1 MFKKTLLA
9 TATTAALLG
18 PVAAF
23 AVGEMGQ
30 GTINFAGT
38 VIDAPCSIVAA
49 DANMAVDL
57 GQATLRDLKAAG
69 QASTPVPIV
78 IHLTGCSFDANT
90 PATNPATYK
99 FSKVAVSF
107 TGATTVAAQGQL
119 ANTGT
124 ATNVVVQLMGPNY
137 VSPVDMSAAATAGAV
152 ANQVL
157 TTGDNTISFFARLI
171 ATAAGAKVGTV
182 KSSIT
187 YNLNYF

>member
-30 GTINFAGT
+30 GTINFTGT
-38 VIDAPCSIVAA
+38 IIDAPCSIVAA
-49 DANMAVDL
+49 DTNMAIDL
-57 GQATLRDLKAAG
+57 GQVALRDLKTVGAAS
-69 QASTPVPIV
+69 APVPIV
-78 IHLTGCSFDANT
+78 IHLAGCSFDAVT

-107 TGATTVAAQGQL
+107 TGATTSAPQGQL

-124 ATNVVVQLMGPNY
+124 ATNIAVQLMG
-137 VSPVDMSAAATAGAV
+137 T
-152 ANQVL
+152 
-157 TTGDNTISFFARLI
+157 
-171 ATAAGAKVGTV
+171 
-182 KSSIT
+182 
-187 YNLNYF
+187 